1 MKKPMKPAM
10 KPVQPMTQP
19 EEVAAAEAE
28 VAAEILPQDGLTVI
42 AEEEE
47 EAAPVAE
54 SSNDP
59 LPSVPV
65 DEEPVQPTPAP
76 AVGAM
81 HYLGTFAMNGVVGR
95 GGSKRPAGYP
105 VVVKAADGH
114 TVGVVVVGDPGDMN
128 LALATSLEGAGHHGA
143 PFSLFSAMTLDR
155 PQKLAA
161 ARAIATQQD
170 PALDRVGAL
179 AALGYTPQSLA

>member
-81 HYLGTFAMNGVVGR
+81 HYLGTFAMDGVVGR
-95 GGSKRPAGYP
+95 GRGRAAGGGAAQGSFRRGGLRVRLRLRRRAVGGGL
-105 VVVKAADGH
+105 ADFA
-114 TVGVVVVGDPGDMN
+114 V
-128 LALATSLEGAGHHGA
+128 A
-143 PFSLFSAMTLDR
+143 
-155 PQKLAA
+155 
-161 ARAIATQQD
+161 AIARGRRTD
-170 PALDRVGAL
+170 VTGRAEFAVEKPAVRPFLPR
-179 AALGYTPQSLA
+179 TSFR

>member
-1 MKKPMKPAM
+1 MKKPIKPAQ

-28 VAAEILPQDGLTVI
+28 VAAEVLPQDGLTVV
-42 AEEEE
+42 AEEE

-65 DEEPVQPTPAP
+65 DESPVPAAPAP
-76 AVGAM
+76 ADGAM
-81 HYLGTFAMNGVVGR
+81 HYLGTFAMDGVVGR
-95 GGSKRPAGYP
+95 GGSKRPAAYP
-105 VVVKAADGH
+105 VVVQAADGH

-128 LALATSLEGAGHHGA
+128 SALVASLETAGHHGA
-143 PFSLFSAMTLDR
+143 PFTLVSAMTLAR
-155 PQKLAA
+155 QQKLAA

-170 PALDRVGAL
+170 PSLDRVGAL
-179 AALGYTPQSLA
+179 AALGYTPQALA